1 MTQEG
6 RWPARPLC
14 QGSSEV
20 DEGGRRVSRFFG
32 VTWIPACSG
41 GWNTASREAWA
52 CWVGP
57 CPASRGS
64 PVLLNA
70 ELSPAP
76 QAALPRG
83 PCPEGRST
91 QTWADAL
98 VLPVMT
104 PGMLTAGEQADRTQ
118 LTQACLTLKHV
129 CIACVTLKH
138 VCVRHPACGQ
148 SPGSGQGQL
157 GLQGAWAPV
166 PMMDFK

>member
-1 MTQEG
+1 M
-6 RWPARPLC
+6 
-14 QGSSEV
+14 
-20 DEGGRRVSRFFG
+20 
-32 VTWIPACSG
+32 
-41 GWNTASREAWA
+41 
-52 CWVGP
+52 
-57 CPASRGS
+57 
-64 PVLLNA
+64 LLNA

-118 LTQACLTLKHV
+118 LTQACLTV
-129 CIACVTLKH
+129 KH

-148 SPGSGQGQL
+148 SPGRGQGQL
-157 GLQGAWAPV
+157 GPQGAWAPI